1 MGFHLLLLVAYSL
14 GLMALGLTIG
24 RFVRGTADFFVAGR
38 HLGPGLIFS
47 TVLAANIGAGS
58 TVGAAG
64 VGYAHGLGAWWWN
77 GSAAIGSLLLA
88 GWIGPRIWTLAE
100 RHGFLTVGDF
110 LEYRYGAGVRGATAG
125 LLWLATL
132 TILAGQLIGV
142 ATILNVAGGISIP
155 IGCAIGGIVITAYF
169 TAGGLLS
176 SAWVNLVQL
185 VVLLGGFVVVM
196 PALLGPVGG
205 IASLVQSPALPADHH
220 RLWQPQIAATYL
232 ALLVP
237 PFIVSP
243 GLLQKAYGARS
254 AQAARWGIG
263 ASAIVLAAFGFIPA
277 IIGMI
282 ARLHHPDLVADQL
295 ALPTVLMLD
304 LPPAL
309 GSLLLA
315 AVFSAEIS
323 TADAVLFMLSTSLS
337 QDLYR
342 RFLKPNASDREVL
355 RAARLAALAG
365 GVLGTVLGIVLERII
380 TALSI
385 FYTLLGVSLFVPVLA
400 GLYVKSAGRVEAASA
415 MVAGLSV
422 TTALQLGGVQLP
434 TPLTPPLVGILAA
447 SAAFATA
454 ALWRKLLARIR

>member
-38 HLGPGLIFS
+38 RLGPGLIFS

-64 VGYAHGLGAWWWN
+64 VGYTHGLGAWWWN
-77 GSAAIGSLLLA
+77 GSAAIGSLVLA

-142 ATILNVAGGISIP
+142 ATILNVAGGVSIP
-155 IGCAIGGIVITAYF
+155 VGCAIGGIVITAYF

-196 PALLGPVGG
+196 PSLLGPVGG
-205 IASLVQSPALPADHH
+205 IASLVQSPALPPDHH

-254 AQAARWGIG
+254 AQAVRWGIG
-263 ASAIVLAAFGFIPA
+263 ASAIVLAAFAFIPA

-282 ARLHHPDLVADQL
+282 ARLHHPGLALKDAQL

-355 RAARLAALAG
+355 TAARLAALAG

-400 GLYVKSAGRVEAASA
+400 GLYVKSAGRVEAAAA

-422 TTALQLGGVQLP
+422 TIALQLGGVQLP
-434 TPLTPPLVGILAA
+434 TLLTPPLAGIIAA
-447 SAAFATA
+447 AIAFGATSFA
-454 ALWRKLLARIR
+454 KRFR

>member
-1 MGFHLLLLVAYSL
+1 MTLHLLLLVAYSL
-14 GLMALGLTIG
+14 GLIALGLAIG

-38 HLGPGLIFS
+38 RLGAGLIFS

-58 TVGAAG
+58 TVGATG
-64 VGYAHGLGAWWWN
+64 EGFRIGLGAWWWN
-77 GSAAIGSLLLA
+77 GSAALGSLLLA
-88 GWIGPRIWTLAE
+88 VWIGPRIWTLAE
-100 RHGFLTVGDF
+100 RYGFLTVGDF
-110 LEYRYGAGVRGATAG
+110 LEHRYGAGVRGAIAG

-142 ATILNVAGGISIP
+142 ATILKVAGGVSIP
-155 IGCAIGGIVITAYF
+155 VGCAIGGLVITAYF

-185 VVLLGGFVVVM
+185 VVLLGGFASVM
-196 PALLGPVGG
+196 PSLLGSVGG
-205 IASLVQSPALPADHH
+205 LASLIASPALPADHH
-220 RLWQPQIAATYL
+220 RIWQPQVAATYL

-243 GLLQKAYGARS
+243 GLLQKTYGATS
-254 AQAARWGIG
+254 AQAVRQGVG
-263 ASAIVLAAFGFIPA
+263 ASAIVLAVFAFIPA
-277 IIGMI
+277 LIGMI
-282 ARLHHPDLVADQL
+282 ARLNHPDLALDQL
-295 ALPTVLMLD
+295 ALPTVLVRD

-323 TADAVLFMLSTSLS
+323 TADAVLFMLATSLS

-342 RFLKPNASDREVL
+342 RFLKPDASDREVL
-355 RAARLAALAG
+355 RAARLAAVAG
-365 GVLGTVLGIVLERII
+365 GVLGTVLGIVLERIL

-415 MVAGLSV
+415 IAAGLSV
-422 TTALQLGGVQLP
+422 TIALQLGGVPLP
-434 TPLTPPLVGILAA
+434 TPLTPPLVGIIAAAIAFGAA
-447 SAAFATA
+447 SV
-454 ALWRKLLARIR
+454 ARRFR